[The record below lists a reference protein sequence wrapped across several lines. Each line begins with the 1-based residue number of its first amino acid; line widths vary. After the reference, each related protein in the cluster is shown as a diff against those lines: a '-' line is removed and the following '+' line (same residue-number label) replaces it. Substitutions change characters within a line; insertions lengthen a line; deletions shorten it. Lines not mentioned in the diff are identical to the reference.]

1 MVFAIGPEIARGA
14 GGGSIHA
21 VVGDP
26 SKVAKVMSARDIK
39 EVLVQMYV
47 NRLDPSLAPMIYSY
61 GQVSRTKMM
70 YVIMDKIDGTLETRM
85 HSGWR
90 PGCRDVALIASLVRR
105 LHKIGVAHYDLHPG
119 NIGFKG
125 KVPKLIDFGWAEI
138 APGEITAATNA
149 SIAANAEVRNA
160 KKKPFLNHRALNTW
174 GQFCS
179 RGNNNGKNNNKPKN
193 NNRKRGQTTRKILRV

>member
-21 VVGDP
+21 VVRDHAVVP
-26 SKVAKVMSARDIK
+26 SKVAKVMPARDIK

-85 HSGWR
+85 HSGSFGELQLCCLQCVLLFGILKLETWLR
-90 PGCRDVALIASLVRR
+90 SAEGSRR
-105 LHKIGVAHYDLHPG
+105 CL
-119 NIGFKG
+119 
-125 KVPKLIDFGWAEI
+125 
-138 APGEITAATNA
+138 
-149 SIAANAEVRNA
+149 
-160 KKKPFLNHRALNTW
+160 
-174 GQFCS
+174 
-179 RGNNNGKNNNKPKN
+179 
-193 NNRKRGQTTRKILRV
+193 